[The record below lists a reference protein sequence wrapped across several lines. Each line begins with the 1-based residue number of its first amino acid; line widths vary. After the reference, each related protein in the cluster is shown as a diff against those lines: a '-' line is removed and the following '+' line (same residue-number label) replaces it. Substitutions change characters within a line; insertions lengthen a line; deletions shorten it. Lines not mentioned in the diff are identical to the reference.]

1 MLLGTVCASLVSHSS
16 LQHFVVEML
25 SESERE
31 RELVTCTCQEVT
43 QFYTFTIQ
51 LFVSR

>member
-1 MLLGTVCASLVSHSS
+1 MLLRTLCASLVSHSS

-31 RELVTCTCQEVT
+31 RERELVTCQEVT